1 MCLIKVMM
9 ELVDIYN
16 FINNR
21 HAGIGRQFP
30 LRMEWFIAVQVQV
43 LLPIHSAFLLII
55 YILLIKKR
63 LNKMN

>member
-1 MCLIKVMM
+1 
-9 ELVDIYN
+9 
-16 FINNR
+16 
-21 HAGIGRQFP
+21 
-30 LRMEWFIAVQVQV
+30 